1 MLGNLISNRGI
12 LAGLVFFLVVVG
24 SSLLYS
30 WHVHRTTKAELEQ
43 TTRAVQTLENK
54 NEAPA
59 EQDVGIPIDIET
71 LGTSETALDTD
82 EVQTT
87 SEGTDALAVQDTDA
101 VDIADVFLPDDFVS
115 EKEIAEDV
123 SVSPFGFGPYPEV
136 PEGWPADTF
145 PAPSA
150 NHELLA
156 RVEIKLLS
164 QGTNTAGANME
175 NGLVY
180 PVIKGTAYVKWKS
193 YLRPDGEITYISDI
207 IAHPEDGARLN
218 AIRAEKG
225 RSLTEMD
232 VPSDIKL
239 VSFEAG
245 AIDPYQ
251 FLDLP

>member
-1 MLGNLISNRGI
+1 MFRDIFSSRAI
-12 LAGLVFFLVVVG
+12 FAGLFFFVLVVGG
-24 SSLLYS
+24 SLIYS
-30 WHVHRTTKAELEQ
+30 WHVHRTTDAEVAETQ
-43 TTRAVQTLENK
+43 RKVQPLENK
-54 NEAPA
+54 NETRIAADTTDTSKVDFGTA
-59 EQDVGIPIDIET
+59 ETSIASDNTQISDDMAALPIDEVSET
-71 LGTSETALDTD
+71 LDMA
-82 EVQTT
+82 
-87 SEGTDALAVQDTDA
+87 DA
-101 VDIADVFLPDDFVS
+101 FLPDDFVS
-115 EKEIAEDV
+115 EEEIAEDV
-123 SVSPFGFGPYPEV
+123 PVSPFGFGPYPEV

-164 QGTNTAGANME
+164 QGINTAGANME

-225 RSLTEMD
+225 RSLTETD

-239 VSFEAG
+239 VSFEEG